1 MSDLLI
7 TTVITPLQ
15 TGAVPLQTI
24 TEWLVT
30 QLNEVK
36 TVLLTFAGVAIM
48 ALTVWRLIKSGF
60 AIGAMIM
67 VGVVAALALWLTAG
81 NGIETISTLFGEQAK
96 AK

>member
-7 TTVITPLQ
+7 TLIAPLQ
-15 TGAVPLQTI
+15 IGAVPLQTI
-24 TEWLVT
+24 TEWLNT
-30 QLNEVK
+30 QLADAK
-36 TVLLTFAGVAIM
+36 TVLMTFAGVAIL

-67 VGVVAALALWLTAG
+67 VGVVAALALWLIAG
-81 NGIETISTLFGEQAK
+81 GGIETISDLFGEQAK